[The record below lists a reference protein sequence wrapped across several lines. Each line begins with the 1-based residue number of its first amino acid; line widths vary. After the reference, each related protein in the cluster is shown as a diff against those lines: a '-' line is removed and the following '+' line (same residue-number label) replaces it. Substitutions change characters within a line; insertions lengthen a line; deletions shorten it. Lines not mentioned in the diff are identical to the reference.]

1 MRRTKILC
9 TIGPASESPEI
20 IKKMLLAGMNVAR
33 LNFSHG
39 SHEEQRRRI
48 ETLRSVAAQLD
59 YPLGI
64 LLDTR
69 GPEIRIGTFKNGS
82 VVLEEGQIFT
92 LTTEEVEGDAERVT
106 VQYAGFPSDIK
117 EGDIVLL
124 NDGLLQLEVLAVQGR
139 DVKCRV
145 INGGVL
151 SDRKKINLPHS
162 RVKLPP
168 LSEKDRQ
175 DIRFG
180 VEQGVDYIAASFI
193 RRADD
198 ILAIKHYLEEMGA
211 DIPIIAKIENPEG
224 VENVDAIIRM
234 ADGLMVARGD
244 LGVEL
249 PAEDVPL
256 LQKMMIRKCNEAGK
270 PVITATQMLESMVE
284 NPRPTR
290 AEASD
295 VANAILDGSDAVML
309 SAETAMGAYPV
320 EAVATMD
327 RIARR
332 AEEAIDYEGILH
344 RKREAGART
353 ITDAVGYATCISA
366 HDLQAAA
373 ILTATQSGY
382 TSRMVARHR
391 PRAPIIA
398 VTPKE
403 EVARQL
409 TLIWGVYP
417 IRKEAAS
424 TADEMFERAIAA
436 GVEKGYIREGDLVVI
451 TAGHPVGIPGT
462 SNLIKVQTVGNVLLR
477 GIGIGQKAA
486 TGRICIVKRPREAR
500 EYFRPG
506 DIVVAIGTDMEFMPI
521 LEEAAAIVTEEPGLT
536 SHAAV
541 VGLSLGIPVVVGAKG
556 ATERLAGEEVITVD
570 ANRGL
575 IYRGRVQVR

>member
-20 IKKMLLAGMNVAR
+20 TRKMLLAGMNVAR

-48 ETLRSVAAQLD
+48 RTLRSVAAQLD

-69 GPEIRIGTFKNGS
+69 GPEIRIGTFKTGS
-82 VVLEEGQIFT
+82 IVLKEGEIFT
-92 LTTEEVEGDAERVT
+92 LTTEEVEGDATRVT

-117 EGDIVLL
+117 EGDTVLL
-124 NDGLLQLEVLAVQGR
+124 NDGLLKLKVLAVQER
-139 DVKCRV
+139 DVKCCV
-145 INGGVL
+145 VNGGVL

-162 RVKLPP
+162 QVKLPP
-168 LSEKDRQ
+168 LSEKDRE

-180 VEQGVDYIAASFI
+180 VEQGIDYVAASFI

-198 ILAIKHYLEEMGA
+198 VLAIKHFLEEIGA
-211 DIPIIAKIENPEG
+211 EMPVIAKIESPEG
-224 VENVDAIIRM
+224 VENIDAILRM

-244 LGVEL
+244 LGVEM

-256 LQKMMIRKCNEAGK
+256 LQKMIIKKCNRVGK

-309 SAETAMGAYPV
+309 SAETATGAYPV
-320 EAVATMD
+320 EAVATMA
-327 RIARR
+327 RIVQR

-344 RKREAGART
+344 RKRKAGAQT
-353 ITDAVGYATCISA
+353 ITDAVGYATCITA

-382 TSRMVARHR
+382 TPRMVARHR
-391 PRAPIIA
+391 PKAPIIA

-403 EVARQL
+403 EIIRQL
-409 TLIWGVYP
+409 TLVWGVYP
-417 IRKEAAS
+417 IRKEPAFN
-424 TADEMFERAIAA
+424 ADEMFERAVTA

-462 SNLIKVQTVGNVLLR
+462 SNLIKVQTVGNVLIR
-477 GIGIGQKAA
+477 GMGIGHKAA
-486 TGRICIVKRPREAR
+486 TGRVCIVRRPRDAR
-500 EYFRPG
+500 QHFRPG
-506 DIVVAIGTDMEFMPI
+506 DIVVAVGTDKEFMPL

-556 ATERLAGEEVITVD
+556 AMELLAAEEVITVD
-570 ANRGL
+570 GTRGL

>member
-1 MRRTKILC
+1 VRRTKILC

-20 IKKMLLAGMNVAR
+20 TRKMLLAGMNVAR

-48 ETLRSVAAQLD
+48 RTLRSVAAQLD

-69 GPEIRIGTFKNGS
+69 GPEIRIGTFKTGS
-82 VVLEEGQIFT
+82 IVLKEGEIFT
-92 LTTEEVEGDAERVT
+92 LTTEEVEGDATRVT

-117 EGDIVLL
+117 EGDTVLL
-124 NDGLLQLEVLAVQGR
+124 NDGLLKLKVLAVQER

-145 INGGVL
+145 VNGGVL

-162 RVKLPP
+162 QVKLPP
-168 LSEKDRQ
+168 LSEKDRE

-180 VEQGVDYIAASFI
+180 VEQGIDYIAASFI

-198 ILAIKHYLEEMGA
+198 VLAIKHFLEEIGA
-211 DIPIIAKIENPEG
+211 EMPVIAKIESPEG
-224 VENVDAIIRM
+224 VENIDAILRM

-244 LGVEL
+244 LGVEM

-256 LQKMMIRKCNEAGK
+256 LQKMIIKKCNRVGK

-309 SAETAMGAYPV
+309 SAETATGAYPV
-320 EAVATMD
+320 EAVATMA
-327 RIARR
+327 RIVQR

-344 RKREAGART
+344 RKRKAGAQT
-353 ITDAVGYATCISA
+353 ITDAVGYATCITA

-382 TSRMVARHR
+382 TPRMVARHR
-391 PRAPIIA
+391 PKAPIIA

-403 EVARQL
+403 EIIRQL
-409 TLIWGVYP
+409 TLVWGVYP
-417 IRKEAAS
+417 IRKEPAFN
-424 TADEMFERAIAA
+424 ADEMFERAVTA

-462 SNLIKVQTVGNVLLR
+462 SNLIKVQTVGNVLIR
-477 GIGIGQKAA
+477 GMGIGHKAA
-486 TGRICIVKRPREAR
+486 TGRVCIVRRPRDAR
-500 EYFRPG
+500 QHFRPG
-506 DIVVAIGTDMEFMPI
+506 DIVVAVGTDKEFMPL

-556 ATERLAGEEVITVD
+556 AMELLAAEEVITVD
-570 ANRGL
+570 GTRGL

>member
-332 AEEAIDYEGILH
+332 AEEAIDYEG
-344 RKREAGART
+344 
-353 ITDAVGYATCISA
+353 
-366 HDLQAAA
+366 
-373 ILTATQSGY
+373 
-382 TSRMVARHR
+382 
-391 PRAPIIA
+391 
-398 VTPKE
+398 
-403 EVARQL
+403 
-409 TLIWGVYP
+409 
-417 IRKEAAS
+417 
-424 TADEMFERAIAA
+424 
-436 GVEKGYIREGDLVVI
+436 
-451 TAGHPVGIPGT
+451 
-462 SNLIKVQTVGNVLLR
+462 
-477 GIGIGQKAA
+477 
-486 TGRICIVKRPREAR
+486 
-500 EYFRPG
+500 
-506 DIVVAIGTDMEFMPI
+506 
-521 LEEAAAIVTEEPGLT
+521 
-536 SHAAV
+536 
-541 VGLSLGIPVVVGAKG
+541 
-556 ATERLAGEEVITVD
+556 
-570 ANRGL
+570 
-575 IYRGRVQVR
+575 

>member
-20 IKKMLLAGMNVAR
+20 TRKMLLAGMNVAR

-48 ETLRSVAAQLD
+48 RTLRSVAAQLD

-69 GPEIRIGTFKNGS
+69 GPEIRIGTFKTGS
-82 VVLEEGQIFT
+82 IVLKEGEIFT
-92 LTTEEVEGDAERVT
+92 LTTEEVEGDATRVT

-117 EGDIVLL
+117 EGDTVLL
-124 NDGLLQLEVLAVQGR
+124 NDGLLKLKVLAVQER

-145 INGGVL
+145 VNGGVL

-162 RVKLPP
+162 QVKLPP
-168 LSEKDRQ
+168 LSEKDRE

-180 VEQGVDYIAASFI
+180 VEQGIDYIAASFI

-198 ILAIKHYLEEMGA
+198 VLAIKHFLEEIGA
-211 DIPIIAKIENPEG
+211 EMPVIAKIESPEG
-224 VENVDAIIRM
+224 VENIDAILRM

-244 LGVEL
+244 LGVEM

-256 LQKMMIRKCNEAGK
+256 LQKMIIKKCNRVGK

-309 SAETAMGAYPV
+309 SAETATGAYPV
-320 EAVATMD
+320 EAVATMA
-327 RIARR
+327 RIVQR

-344 RKREAGART
+344 RKRKAGAQT
-353 ITDAVGYATCISA
+353 ITDAVGYATCITA

-382 TSRMVARHR
+382 TPRMVARHR
-391 PRAPIIA
+391 PKAPIIA

-403 EVARQL
+403 EIIRQL
-409 TLIWGVYP
+409 TLVWGVYP
-417 IRKEAAS
+417 IRKEPAFN
-424 TADEMFERAIAA
+424 ADEMFERAVTA

-462 SNLIKVQTVGNVLLR
+462 SNLIKVQTVGNVLIR
-477 GIGIGQKAA
+477 GMGIGHKAA
-486 TGRICIVKRPREAR
+486 TGRVCIVRRPRDAR
-500 EYFRPG
+500 QHFRPG
-506 DIVVAIGTDMEFMPI
+506 DIVVAVGTDKEFMPL

-556 ATERLAGEEVITVD
+556 AMELLAAEEVITVD
-570 ANRGL
+570 GTRGL

>member
-20 IKKMLLAGMNVAR
+20 IRKMLLAGMNVAR

-48 ETLRSVAAQLD
+48 RTLRSVAAQLD

-69 GPEIRIGTFKNGS
+69 GPEIRIGTFKTGS
-82 VVLEEGQIFT
+82 IVLKEGEIFT
-92 LTTEEVEGDAERVT
+92 LTTEEVEGDATRVT

-117 EGDIVLL
+117 EGDTVLL
-124 NDGLLQLEVLAVQGR
+124 NDGLLKLKVLEVQER
-139 DVKCRV
+139 DVKCCV
-145 INGGVL
+145 VNGGVL

-162 RVKLPP
+162 QVKLPP
-168 LSEKDRQ
+168 LSEKDRE

-180 VEQGVDYIAASFI
+180 VEQGIDYVAASFI

-198 ILAIKHYLEEMGA
+198 VLAIKHFLEEIGA
-211 DIPIIAKIENPEG
+211 EMPVIAKIESPEG
-224 VENVDAIIRM
+224 VENIDAILRM

-244 LGVEL
+244 LGVEM

-256 LQKMMIRKCNEAGK
+256 LQKMIIKKCNRVGK

-309 SAETAMGAYPV
+309 SAETATGAYPV
-320 EAVATMD
+320 EAVATMA
-327 RIARR
+327 RIVQR

-344 RKREAGART
+344 RKRKAGAQT
-353 ITDAVGYATCISA
+353 ITDAVGYATCITA

-382 TSRMVARHR
+382 TPRMVARHR
-391 PRAPIIA
+391 PKAPIIA

-403 EVARQL
+403 EIIRQL
-409 TLIWGVYP
+409 TLVWGVYP
-417 IRKEAAS
+417 IRKEPAFN
-424 TADEMFERAIAA
+424 ADEMFERAVTA

-462 SNLIKVQTVGNVLLR
+462 SNLIKVQTVGNVLIR
-477 GIGIGQKAA
+477 GMGIGHKAA
-486 TGRICIVKRPREAR
+486 TGRVCIVRRPRDAR
-500 EYFRPG
+500 QHFRPG
-506 DIVVAIGTDMEFMPI
+506 DIVVAVGTDKEFMPL

-556 ATERLAGEEVITVD
+556 AMELLAAEEVITVD
-570 ANRGL
+570 GTRGL